1 MSSNRPPPV
10 NRQSINEATEEAQ
23 SRALDFDP
31 NVRARFIRQMLND
44 MSKYM
49 SQGLSEDEI
58 REKAP
63 EFSDR
68 YPELFKKIINKEDLT
83 PIQSMLVM
91 LDKMGE
97 GALSQHN
104 ASMIVG
110 QRLVD
115 RFIKPQLNGT
125 SADK

>member
-1 MSSNRPPPV
+1 MSRPPPV

-23 SRALDFDP
+23 TRPLDFDP

-63 EFSDR
+63 EFADR
-68 YPELFKKIINKEDLT
+68 YPELFKKIINNEDLS
-83 PIQSMLVM
+83 PIQSMLAM
-91 LDKMGE
+91 LDKMGD
-97 GALSQHN
+97 GTLSQHN

-125 SADK
+125 SGGK

>member
-97 GALSQHN
+97 GSLSQHN

-125 SADK
+125 SGGK